1 MLTVCLITIMSQYK
15 CKSCE
20 MFVCMC
26 ACVCLCVLVC
36 ACVCICV
43 CMYMCV
49 YVCVCVCM
57 CVYVCLCVCLC
68 VVPSVADWETKL
80 PVGPPQKQKK
90 GVG

>member
-43 CMYMCV
+43 CMCV

-57 CVYVCLCVCLC
+57 CV
-68 VVPSVADWETKL
+68 VPSVADWETEL